1 MRFADNFMP
10 AHQINE
16 MKITQEQIRD
26 ISADL
31 QMGLLSV
38 INRETYAIRSIPDP
52 HGLFSDLD
60 VGAEELEQIE
70 NEWPK
75 LLTITTMKSRQ
86 AFQIMEDFIEGI
98 PDENLNVDLIKILNR
113 RSPFA
118 NFKMEIESSIYRQK
132 WFDFKNKKYEYYVKE
147 KLRLGK
153 INIE

>member
-52 HGLFSDLD
+52 QGLFSDLD
-60 VGAEELEQIE
+60 VGA
-70 NEWPK
+70 
-75 LLTITTMKSRQ
+75 S
-86 AFQIMEDFIEGI
+86 
-98 PDENLNVDLIKILNR
+98 
-113 RSPFA
+113 
-118 NFKMEIESSIYRQK
+118 
-132 WFDFKNKKYEYYVKE
+132 
-147 KLRLGK
+147 
-153 INIE
+153 